1 MKKIKF
7 YKKPKII
14 SKKIKIHSRQNY
26 NFFDDEDFLN
36 TQNLFAQSGSGCG
49 SGCGGK
55 HYKM

>member
-26 NFFDDEDFLN
+26 NFFDEEDFLN
-36 TQNLFAQSGSGCG
+36 TQNLFASGCG
-49 SGCGGK
+49 CTSK
-55 HYKM
+55 NKQQMV

>member
-26 NFFDDEDFLN
+26 NFFDDEYFFN
-36 TQNLFAQSGSGCG
+36 TQNLLASGCACA
-49 SGCGGK
+49 SCK
-55 HYKM
+55 REEQAV

>member
-36 TQNLFAQSGSGCG
+36 TQNLFAQSGGG
-49 SGCGGK
+49 GCGGK
-55 HYKM
+55 GKEQMM

>member
-55 HYKM
+55 HYNM

>member
-36 TQNLFAQSGSGCG
+36 TQNLLASGCACG
-49 SGCGGK
+49 GCCGGK
-55 HYKM
+55 PHEMM

>member
-14 SKKIKIHSRQNY
+14 SKKIKIYSRKNY

-36 TQNLFAQSGSGCG
+36 TQNLLASGCACG
-49 SGCGGK
+49 SCK
-55 HYKM
+55 REREERAV